1 MFVPED
7 LLQTLRTWQRLSA
20 GEVTR
25 RMKISRATLMRAVLA
40 LGDKVVSRG
49 KARRTAYAAR
59 RAVRGNTMSIPLFRI
74 DRAGAGTQVAT
85 IDATYPHGC
94 AVTFQATFD
103 WPLIGDMRDGW
114 FPSLPYALD
123 DMRPQGFL
131 GRHFAQRN
139 ADILQVSDNP
149 IDWSEDD
156 VLHALSLLG
165 ADLPGNYILG
175 EPAYRRFLADQQAS
189 PAFVDDV
196 GMERVYL
203 AQAIDALQFGVA
215 GSSAGGEF
223 PKFTQRRLIDGA
235 PTHVIVKFSGADD
248 APGTRRWA
256 DLLICEHLAL
266 DTVAQRL
273 QIAAASSRCYQA
285 GGRTFL
291 EVQRFDRHGAHGRSG
306 VCSWAALNNA
316 LFALPGKPW
325 IAGAVALHQQALID
339 DETLHA
345 IARIWHFGQLIGNAD
360 MHDGNLA
367 FQPGLVLA
375 PVYDMLPMLYAPVR
389 GVELPQRTF
398 HPGLPLPAERAA
410 WREAAD
416 AALVFWRRA
425 ALDCR
430 ISDDFRR
437 ICGANAETVQTLLD
451 SPAAGVPYCGEQRPE
466 L

>member
-1 MFVPED
+1 MPAPKD

-20 GEVTR
+20 GELTR
-25 RMKISRATLMRAVLA
+25 RMNISRATLMRAVQA
-40 LGDKVVSRG
+40 LGDEVVSRG

-59 RAVRGNTMSIPLFRI
+59 RAVRGNVVSIPLFRI
-74 DRAGAGTQVAT
+74 DHAGTGTQVAT
-85 IDATYPHGC
+85 IDPTYPHGC
-94 AVTFQATFD
+94 AVTFEAPFD
-103 WPLIGDMRDGW
+103 WPLTGDMRDGW

-175 EPAYRRFLADQQAS
+175 EPAYRRFLADQQSS

-196 GMERVYL
+196 DMERVYL
-203 AQAIDALQFGVA
+203 AQARDALQFGVA

-266 DTVAQRL
+266 DTVAQHL
-273 QIAAASSRCYQA
+273 KIAAATSRCYQA

-306 VCSWAALNNA
+306 VCSWAAINNA
-316 LFALPGKPW
+316 FFALPGKPW
-325 IAGAVALHQQALID
+325 IAGAAALHQQAFID
-339 DETLHA
+339 DRTLHD
-345 IARIWHFGQLIGNAD
+345 IARIWHFGQLIGNSD

-375 PVYDMLPMLYAPVR
+375 PIYDMLPMLYAPVR

-398 HPGLPLPAERAA
+398 HPGLPLPAERAV
-410 WREAAD
+410 WHEAAG
-416 AALVFWRRA
+416 AAVAFWRQA
-425 ALDCR
+425 AADRR
-430 ISDDFRR
+430 IGEDFRR
-437 ICGANAETVQTLLD
+437 ICETNAGIVEGLLET
-451 SPAAGVPYCGEQRPE
+451 PAAGEPDDGDRF
-466 L
+466 